1 MRWLDGITDS
11 MDMSLSKLWRWS
23 WTGMPGMLQSMES
36 QGVGQDW
43 ATEQQQLVPG
53 GKLFFVIR
61 WEKEIGVG

>member
-1 MRWLDGITDS
+1 
-11 MDMSLSKLWRWS
+11 MSLSKLWRWW